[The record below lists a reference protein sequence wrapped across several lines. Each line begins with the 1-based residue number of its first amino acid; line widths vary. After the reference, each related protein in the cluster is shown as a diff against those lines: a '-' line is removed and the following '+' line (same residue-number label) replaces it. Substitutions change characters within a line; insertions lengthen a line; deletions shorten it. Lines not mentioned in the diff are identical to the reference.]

1 MPNVES
7 TPDYISM
14 EVKCPNC
21 GQSMRVDVG
30 LTTTAGTTGDE
41 VECPGCHEQVLTL
54 FPGPVIRGPFLVA

>member
-1 MPNVES
+1 
-7 TPDYISM
+7 M